1 MPMDWF
7 FDNLFFVLFGLVW
20 IAGGIT
26 LWYKSV
32 VLAKRGRRTIGYIH
46 DFIDD
51 GDPDSGLTPL
61 VRFKTLDQE
70 DWVIHQLGFSTSP
83 PLFKKGEKVRIIY
96 DPLDP
101 SRVSLDSIFLNYWV
115 PKLFVALGL
124 AIFIYG
130 VVKVYN
136 NL

>member
-1 MPMDWF
+1 MDWF
-7 FDNLFFVLFGLVW
+7 FDNLFWVLFGLVW
-20 IAGGIT
+20 TACGIT

-32 VLAKRGRRTIGYIH
+32 VLFKRGKPTIGYIH
-46 DFIDD
+46 DFIDSGGAD
-51 GDPDSGLTPL
+51 SSGLTPR
-61 VRFKTLDQE
+61 VRFKTSE
-70 DWVIHQLGFSTSP
+70 SADWVIHELGFSTSP
-83 PLFKKGEKVRIIY
+83 PLFKKGQKVKIIY

-115 PKLFVALGL
+115 PKLFVASGL

-130 VVKVYN
+130 LVKVYN